1 MFCPCLPTDV
11 SCAFPLARW
20 TLPAPP
26 PLLYQLM
33 LTTGSSVG
41 TRAGFQAV
49 FTSMPKC
56 PFEATASF
64 SIGAGTVA
72 VRGAKSV
79 IDQFVQLCALPS
91 PSPLVGGVNFLRLV
105 FLRLVFLRP
114 ASLSASYS
122 NDMTCIVTMT
132 RWVQCWRFC
141 FCGTCTTVFSV
152 RRALPF
158 LPR

>member
-1 MFCPCLPTDV
+1 MRFPTCPLDAPC
-11 SCAFPLARW
+11 
-20 TLPAPP
+20 TL

-79 IDQFVQLCALPS
+79 IDQFVQLPP
-91 PSPLVGGVNFLRLV
+91 PSPLVGGVNILRLV
-105 FLRLVFLRP
+105 
-114 ASLSASYS
+114 Y
-122 NDMTCIVTMT
+122 
-132 RWVQCWRFC
+132 
-141 FCGTCTTVFSV
+141 
-152 RRALPF
+152 LPCVP
-158 LPR
+158 LYQLL